1 MDTFWWD
8 LRGENRRARGI
19 AVLFERRDGPRQR
32 VAARICA
39 PIDVDAIAAAMEA
52 ALALPP
58 RVGDVEAVKVSLLCG
73 GLSFPVSS
81 TRLANIGTELLQRTA
96 PILRN

>member
-8 LRGENRRARGI
+8 LRENRHARGI
-19 AVLFERRDGPRQR
+19 AVTFERRDGQQER

-39 PIDVDAIAAAMEA
+39 PIDADAIATAMEA
-52 ALALPP
+52 AFALPP
-58 RVGDVEAVKVSLLCG
+58 PNGDVAAVDVSLLCG

-81 TRLANIGTELLQRTA
+81 ARLANIGAALIQRTSL
-96 PILRN
+96 ILRD

>member
-8 LRGENRRARGI
+8 LRENRHARGI
-19 AVLFERRDGPRQR
+19 AVTFERRDKQRQR

-39 PIDVDAIAAAMEA
+39 PIDADAIAAAMEVA
-52 ALALPP
+52 FALPP
-58 RVGDVEAVKVSLLCG
+58 RAGDVAAVKVSLLCG

-81 TRLANIGTELLQRTA
+81 ARLANIGAELIQRNGA
-96 PILRN
+96 IFRN

>member
-8 LRGENRRARGI
+8 LRENRQACGV
-19 AVLFERRDGPRQR
+19 AVTFERRDGQPQR

-39 PIDVDAIAAAMEA
+39 PIDADAIAAAMEA
-52 ALALPP
+52 AFELPP
-58 RVGDVEAVKVSLLCG
+58 PAGDIEAVKVSLLNG

-81 TRLANIGTELLQRTA
+81 VRLANIGAALIQRTG
-96 PILRN
+96 PIFRN